1 MDGFYADRQAAT
13 PVKAEALEAMLPF
26 FRENFG
32 NAQSLHSIGQKA
44 SEALEK
50 AREQVASLLDSQP
63 EEIIFVASGSEA
75 NNLAIKGLALANQ
88 AKGKHLVISAIE
100 HVSILKSVKFLE
112 KLGFRSTIVPVDE
125 YGRVHPDRVA
135 EAITSE
141 TVLVSVMMANNE
153 IGTIQP
159 IAEISR
165 VCKEKG
171 VLFHSDGVAA
181 VGNVPVNVKTSGVDA
196 LSLAADQFGGPK
208 GAAALYVKKGVKLTP
223 LIDGGNQE
231 GSRRGGT
238 ENVPAIVGLGVAAQ
252 LSAREMEE
260 RNQKLVVLRDK
271 LIQGLLAR
279 IDEVILTGH
288 PVERL
293 PYHASF
299 CIKFVEGESMLLSL
313 DLKGI
318 QVASGSACTSK
329 SLRVSHV
336 LLAMGIDQA
345 TAQGSLVIS
354 LLDEAKE
361 EEVDY
366 FLDNFPPIVQRLRQ
380 MSPLYTKHLQEKKDV
395 YR

>member
-50 AREQVASLLDSQP
+50 AREQVASLLSSQP

-153 IGTIQP
+153 VGTIQP

-181 VGNVPVNVKTSGVDA
+181 VGNVPVNVKTSGVDS

-252 LSAREMEE
+252 LSAQEMEE

-329 SLRVSHV
+329 SLRASHV

>member
-13 PVKAEALEAMLPF
+13 SVKAEALEAMLPF

-153 IGTIQP
+153 VGTIQP

-181 VGNVPVNVKTSGVDA
+181 VGNIPVNVKTSGVDA

-252 LSAREMEE
+252 LSAQEMKE

-329 SLRVSHV
+329 SLRASHV

>member
-50 AREQVASLLDSQP
+50 AREQVASLLNSQP

-153 IGTIQP
+153 VGTIQP

-181 VGNVPVNVKTSGVDA
+181 VGNIPVNVKTSGVDS

-252 LSAREMEE
+252 LSAQEMEE

-329 SLRVSHV
+329 SLRASHV

>member
-153 IGTIQP
+153 VGTIQP

-238 ENVPAIVGLGVAAQ
+238 ENVPAIVSLGVAAQ

-329 SLRVSHV
+329 SLRASHV

>member
-1 MDGFYADRQAAT
+1 MPGLYADRQAAT
-13 PVKAEALEAMLPF
+13 PVRPEVLEAMLPY

-50 AREQVASLLDSQP
+50 AREQVASLINCQP

-100 HVSILKSVKFLE
+100 HVSVLKSVKFLE
-112 KLGFRSTIVPVDE
+112 KLGFRSTVVPVDE
-125 YGRVHPDRVA
+125 YGRVHPDQVA

-153 IGTIQP
+153 VGTIQP

-165 VCKEKG
+165 ICKEKG

-181 VGNVPVNVKTSGVDA
+181 VGNIPVDVKTSGVNA

-208 GAAALYVKKGVKLTP
+208 GAAALYVKKGVKLAP

-231 GSRRGGT
+231 GGRRGGT

-260 RNQKLVVLRDK
+260 RNRKLVVLRDK
-271 LIQGLLAR
+271 LIQGVLAR

-288 PVERL
+288 PIERL
-293 PYHASF
+293 PHHVSF
-299 CIKFVEGESMLLSL
+299 CVKFVEGESMLLSL

-329 SLRVSHV
+329 SLRASHV

-354 LLDEAKE
+354 LLDEARG

-366 FLDNFPPIVQRLRQ
+366 FLEIFPPIVQRLRQ

-395 YR
+395 HG

>member
-1 MDGFYADRQAAT
+1 MPGLYADRQAAT
-13 PVKAEALEAMLPF
+13 PVRPEVLEAMLPY

-50 AREQVASLLDSQP
+50 AREQVASLINCQP

-100 HVSILKSVKFLE
+100 HVSVLKSVKFLE
-112 KLGFRSTIVPVDE
+112 KLGFRSTVVPVDE
-125 YGRVHPDRVA
+125 YGRVHPDQVA

-153 IGTIQP
+153 VGTIQP

-165 VCKEKG
+165 ICKEKG

-181 VGNVPVNVKTSGVDA
+181 VGNIPVDVETSGVNA

-208 GAAALYVKKGVKLTP
+208 GAAALYVKKGVKLAP

-231 GSRRGGT
+231 GGRRGGT

-260 RNQKLVVLRDK
+260 RNRKLVVLRDK
-271 LIQGLLAR
+271 LIQGVLAR

-288 PVERL
+288 PIERL
-293 PYHASF
+293 PHHVSF
-299 CIKFVEGESMLLSL
+299 CVKFVEGESMLLSL

-329 SLRVSHV
+329 SLRASHV

-354 LLDEAKE
+354 LLDEARG

-366 FLDNFPPIVQRLRQ
+366 FLEIFPPIVQRLRQ

-395 YR
+395 HG

>member
-1 MDGFYADRQAAT
+1 MFGFYADRQAAT

-50 AREQVASLLDSQP
+50 AREQVASLLNSQP

-153 IGTIQP
+153 VGTIQP

-252 LSAREMEE
+252 LSAQEMEE

-329 SLRVSHV
+329 SLRASHV

>member
-1 MDGFYADRQAAT
+1 MFGFYADRQAAT
-13 PVKAEALEAMLPF
+13 SVKAEALEAMLPF

-153 IGTIQP
+153 VGTIQP

-181 VGNVPVNVKTSGVDA
+181 VGNIPVNVKTSGVDA

-252 LSAREMEE
+252 LSAQEMKE

-329 SLRVSHV
+329 SLRASHV

>member
-50 AREQVASLLDSQP
+50 AREQVASLLNSQP

-153 IGTIQP
+153 VGTIQP

-181 VGNVPVNVKTSGVDA
+181 VGNVPVNVKTSGVDS

-252 LSAREMEE
+252 LSAQEMEE

-329 SLRVSHV
+329 SLRASHV

>member
-153 IGTIQP
+153 VGTIQP

-181 VGNVPVNVKTSGVDA
+181 VGNIPVNVKTSGVDA

-252 LSAREMEE
+252 LSAQEMKE

-329 SLRVSHV
+329 SLRASHV

>member
-50 AREQVASLLDSQP
+50 AREQVASLLNSQP

-153 IGTIQP
+153 VGTIQP

-252 LSAREMEE
+252 LSAQEMEE

-329 SLRVSHV
+329 SLRASHV

>member
-1 MDGFYADRQAAT
+1 MSGLYADKQAAT
-13 PVKAEALEAMLPF
+13 PLKEEVFQAMLPY

-32 NAQSLHSIGQKA
+32 NAQSLHSVGQKA
-44 SEALEK
+44 AEALEK
-50 AREQVASLLDSQP
+50 AREQVASLINCQP

-88 AKGKHLVISAIE
+88 ARGKHVVISAIE
-100 HVSILKSVKFLE
+100 HVSVLKSVKFLE
-112 KLGFRSTIVPVDE
+112 KLGFRSTVVPVDE
-125 YGRVHPDRVA
+125 YGRVHPERVA

-141 TVLVSVMMANNE
+141 TGLISVMMANNE
-153 IGTIQP
+153 VGTIQP

-171 VLFHSDGVAA
+171 VLFHSDAVAA
-181 VGNVPVNVKTSGVDA
+181 VGNIPVDVNTSGVKA

-208 GAAALYVKKGVKLTP
+208 GAAALYVKKGVKLAP

-231 GSRRGGT
+231 GGRRGGT
-238 ENVPAIVGLGVAAQ
+238 ENVPAIVGLGVAAE

-260 RNQKLVVLRDK
+260 KNRKLVVLRDK
-271 LIQGLLAR
+271 LIQGLVAR

-293 PYHASF
+293 PHHASF

-318 QVASGSACTSK
+318 QLASGSACTSK
-329 SLRVSHV
+329 SLRASHV

-354 LLDEAKE
+354 LLDEAKG

-366 FLDNFPPIVQRLRQ
+366 FLETFPPIVQRLRQ

-395 YR
+395 HG

>member
-50 AREQVASLLDSQP
+50 AREQVASLLSSQP

-153 IGTIQP
+153 VGTIQP

-181 VGNVPVNVKTSGVDA
+181 VGNIPVNVKTSGVDS

-252 LSAREMEE
+252 LSAQEMEE

-329 SLRVSHV
+329 SLRASHV

>member
-1 MDGFYADRQAAT
+1 MFGFYADRQAAT

-153 IGTIQP
+153 VGTIQP

-181 VGNVPVNVKTSGVDA
+181 VGNIPVNVKTSGVDA

-252 LSAREMEE
+252 LSAQEMKE

-329 SLRVSHV
+329 SLRASHV

>member
-1 MDGFYADRQAAT
+1 MSGLYADKQAAT
-13 PVKAEALEAMLPF
+13 PLKEEVFQAMLPY

-32 NAQSLHSIGQKA
+32 NAQSLHSVGQKA
-44 SEALEK
+44 AEALEK
-50 AREQVASLLDSQP
+50 AREQVASLINCQP

-88 AKGKHLVISAIE
+88 ARGKHVVISAIE
-100 HVSILKSVKFLE
+100 HVSVLKSVKFLE
-112 KLGFRSTIVPVDE
+112 KLGFRSTVVPVDE
-125 YGRVHPDRVA
+125 YGRVHPERVA

-141 TVLVSVMMANNE
+141 TGLVSVMMANNE
-153 IGTIQP
+153 VGTIQP

-171 VLFHSDGVAA
+171 VLLHSDGVAA
-181 VGNVPVNVKTSGVDA
+181 VGNIPVDVNTSGVKA

-208 GAAALYVKKGVKLTP
+208 GAAALYVKKGVKLAP

-231 GSRRGGT
+231 GGRRGGT
-238 ENVPAIVGLGVAAQ
+238 ENVPAIVGLGVAAE

-260 RNQKLVVLRDK
+260 KNRKLVVLRDK
-271 LIQGLLAR
+271 LIQGLVAR

-293 PYHASF
+293 PHHASF

-318 QVASGSACTSK
+318 QLASGSACTSK
-329 SLRVSHV
+329 SLRASHV

-354 LLDEAKE
+354 LLDEAKG

-366 FLDNFPPIVQRLRQ
+366 FLETFPPIVQRLRQ

-395 YR
+395 HG

>member
-153 IGTIQP
+153 VGTIQP

-181 VGNVPVNVKTSGVDA
+181 VGNIPVNVKTSGVDA

-252 LSAREMEE
+252 LSAQEMEE

-329 SLRVSHV
+329 SLRASHV